1 VSENEGYHLSRVKI
15 SAVVLLAGGL
25 TACVLPAPQR
35 EADKDVA
42 VAAVAQ
48 QKADWDNA
56 RRAYA
61 KVIADPELAN
71 ADPKKQAILHYEYGR
86 ALGVT
91 CFFDLAEAELTLAY
105 ELDKQSSGPVYL
117 TLVELARLNLD
128 QKKYAQSVRYFE
140 RALPELESV
149 NAATEAPMA
158 FAEILDEYAVAS
170 RAVDRTANAETL
182 AERAAALR
190 AANPDEQSIIDRTP
204 YGKQCTKI

>member
-1 VSENEGYHLSRVKI
+1 MRRVRI
-15 SAVVLLAGGL
+15 FVVVLLAGWL
-25 TACVLPAPQR
+25 TACVLPTAQR
-35 EADKDVA
+35 EADRDVA

-48 QKADWDNA
+48 QKADWDSA
-56 RRAYA
+56 RTAYA
-61 KVIADPELAN
+61 KVVADPQLAN

-91 CFFDLAEAELTLAY
+91 CFFELAEEELNLAY

-149 NAATEAPMA
+149 NAATEVPMA
-158 FAEILDEYAVAS
+158 FAEILDEYAAAS
-170 RAVDRTANAETL
+170 RAVGRTANAETT
-182 AERAAALR
+182 AERASAIR
-190 AANPDEQSIIDRTP
+190 AANPDGQSITDRTP
-204 YGKQCTKI
+204 YGKQCTKT